1 MSTQA
6 DVKSIDTLA
15 FIKAAISSF
24 AHETGQAIAEVELE
38 GRRAIDYITIDRAG
52 HWKAEVR
59 RSSDMVNQAIKDLEH
74 CRTFKK
80 VGNNQPSCI
89 EEKKQ
94 LEKARARLAFSEE
107 KAEAVRRWSP
117 VVQQQFRETCV
128 RLVHFHEVIDVD
140 CPKAMA
146 RIERMIKSL
155 DAYREMSSPRPSVN
169 ADGSAPATS
178 VARPTDDGVKG
189 VAGTDDGVKGVAGTG
204 DGVKGVAGTDDPLT
218 AQAGNIS
225 GDRLSADGDS
235 SSSSGT
241 GGL

>member
-38 GRRAIDYITIDRAG
+38 GRRAIDITIDRAA

-155 DAYREMSSPRPSVN
+155 DAYREMSSPRPSTN
-169 ADGSAPATS
+169 ADGSAPTTS
-178 VARPTDDGVKG
+178 VARPTDGGPMG
-189 VAGTDDGVKGVAGTG
+189 VAETPEAHSTKGG
-204 DGVKGVAGTDDPLT
+204 
-218 AQAGNIS
+218 
-225 GDRLSADGDS
+225 RLPVDGDDS
-235 SSSSGT
+235 RSAPA